1 MNNLRSILTS
11 FKIKDELNPKFWEKV
26 GNSYILTDKVRNR
39 LLEIA
44 NDFIESLE
52 VDVVISDIVM
62 TGSLANYNWSDYS
75 DVDIHLMVDYDQFNE
90 KEKDLYDDLF
100 YLKKS
105 IYNKNHDITIYGY
118 DVELYIED
126 DSVIEKPKDI
136 GIYSILLNEF
146 RVKPKKED
154 MEINYSRIQSKAKKW
169 MKIIDGVVE
178 NTEDGDIESAKKL
191 IKKYSDKLNKYRVC
205 GLQKG
210 GEYSDENLVFKV
222 LRRNGY
228 LEKIRSL
235 KNKLIDKKL
244 SLKELKKLTN

>member
-118 DVELYIED
+118 DVEVYIED

-136 GIYSILLNEF
+136 GIYSILLNEWL
-146 RVKPKKED
+146 VKPKKED

>member
-26 GNSYILTDKVRNR
+26 GDQYILTDKVRNR

-90 KEKDLYDDLF
+90 KEKELYDDLF

-118 DVELYIED
+118 DVEVYIED

-136 GIYSILLNEF
+136 GIYSILLNEWL
-146 RVKPKKED
+146 VKPKKED

-169 MKIIDGVVE
+169 MKIIDGVIE
-178 NTEDGDIESAKKL
+178 NTQDEDIESAKKL

-228 LEKIRSL
+228 LEKIRTL

-244 SLKELKKLTN
+244 SLKELKN

>member
-118 DVELYIED
+118 DVEVYIED

-136 GIYSILLNEF
+136 GIYSILLNEWL
-146 RVKPKKED
+146 VKPKKED

-169 MKIIDGVVE
+169 MKIIDGVIE

>member
-118 DVELYIED
+118 DVEVYIEN

-136 GIYSILLNEF
+136 GIYSLILEEWLVE
-146 RVKPKKED
+146 PKKED
-154 MEINYSRIQSKAKKW
+154 MEINYSRIQSKAKKC
-169 MKIIDGVVE
+169 MKRSNKFIH
-178 NTEDGDIESAKKL
+178 L
-191 IKKYSDKLNKYRVC
+191 IT
-205 GLQKG
+205 
-210 GEYSDENLVFKV
+210 F
-222 LRRNGY
+222 
-228 LEKIRSL
+228 
-235 KNKLIDKKL
+235 
-244 SLKELKKLTN
+244 

>member
-26 GNSYILTDKVRNR
+26 GDQYILTDKVRNR

-52 VDVVISDIVM
+52 VNVVISDIVM

-118 DVELYIED
+118 DVEVYIED

-136 GIYSILLNEF
+136 GIYSILLNEWL
-146 RVKPKKED
+146 VNPKKED
-154 MEINYSRIQSKAKKW
+154 MEINYSRIQGKAKKW

-178 NTEDGDIESAKKL
+178 NTEDEDIESAKKL

-228 LEKIRSL
+228 LEKIRTL

-244 SLKELKKLTN
+244 SLKELKN

>member
-1 MNNLRSILTS
+1 
-11 FKIKDELNPKFWEKV
+11 
-26 GNSYILTDKVRNR
+26 
-39 LLEIA
+39 
-44 NDFIESLE
+44 
-52 VDVVISDIVM
+52 M

-75 DVDIHLMVDYDQFNE
+75 DVDIHLMVDYNQFNE
-90 KEKDLYDDLF
+90 NEKELYDELF

-118 DVELYIED
+118 DVEVYIEN

-136 GIYSILLNEF
+136 GIYSLILEEWLVE
-146 RVKPKKED
+146 PKKED

-169 MKIIDGVVE
+169 MKIIDGVIE
-178 NTEDGDIESAKKL
+178 NTEDEDIESAKKL

-228 LEKIRSL
+228 LEKIRTL

-244 SLKELKKLTN
+244 SLKELKN

>member
-118 DVELYIED
+118 DVEVYIED

-136 GIYSILLNEF
+136 GIYSIVLNEWL
-146 RVKPKKED
+146 VKPKKED

>member
-26 GNSYILTDKVRNR
+26 GDQYMLTDKVRNR

-52 VDVVISDIVM
+52 VDVVITDIIM

-75 DVDIHLMVDYDQFNE
+75 DVDIHLMVDYNQFNE
-90 KEKDLYDDLF
+90 NEKELYDELF

-118 DVELYIED
+118 DVEVYIEN

-136 GIYSILLNEF
+136 GIYSLILEEWLVE
-146 RVKPKKED
+146 PKKED
-154 MEINYSRIQSKAKKW
+154 MEINYSRIQAKAKKW
-169 MKIIDGVVE
+169 MKIIDGVID
-178 NTEDGDIESAKKL
+178 NTEDGDIESSKKL

-228 LEKIRSL
+228 LEKIRTL

-244 SLKELKKLTN
+244 SLKELKN

>member
-52 VDVVISDIVM
+52 VDVVITDIIM

-75 DVDIHLMVDYDQFNE
+75 DVDIHLMVDYNQFNE
-90 KEKDLYDDLF
+90 NEKDLYDELF

-118 DVELYIED
+118 DVEVYIEN

-136 GIYSILLNEF
+136 GIYSLILEEWLVE
-146 RVKPKKED
+146 PKKED

-169 MKIIDGVVE
+169 MKIIDGVID
-178 NTEDGDIESAKKL
+178 NTEDGDIESSKKL

-228 LEKIRSL
+228 LEKIRTL

-244 SLKELKKLTN
+244 SLKELKN